1 MIKGKVK
8 VFDER
13 NYVRLENSING
24 FLETIDIRQVIK
36 TEFSTTNY
44 NSTLTFCAIIYYVGI
59 EDIRDAKIEGI
70 LDVKWNFT

>member
-13 NYVRLENSING
+13 NYVRLENSINQ
-24 FLETIDIRQVIK
+24 FLETVDIRQVIK

-70 LDVKWNFT
+70 LDIK

>member
-13 NYVRLENSING
+13 NYVRLENSIND

-36 TEFSTTNY
+36 TEFSTTKD
-44 NSTLTFCAIIYYVGI
+44 NSVQSFSAIIYYVQL
-59 EDIRDAKIEGI
+59 EDIRDAKIEGV
-70 LDVKWNFT
+70 LDIK

>member
-70 LDVKWNFT
+70 LDVK